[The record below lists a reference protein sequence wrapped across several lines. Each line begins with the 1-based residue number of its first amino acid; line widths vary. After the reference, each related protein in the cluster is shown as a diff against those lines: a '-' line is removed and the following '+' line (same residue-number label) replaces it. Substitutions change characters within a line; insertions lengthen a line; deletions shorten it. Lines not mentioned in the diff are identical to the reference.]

1 MDRTALDAAHA
12 AAVRFLEGVSARPVG
27 AAARPEAMR
36 AALGGPLPENGE
48 PAALV
53 IEELAKRA
61 APGLEGAAGPRFF
74 AFVIGGSLA
83 AALGADCLTSACGHN
98 P

>member
-27 AAARPEAMR
+27 AAAGPEAMR
-36 AALGGPLPENGE
+36 AALGGPLPEYGE

-53 IEELAKRA
+53 IEDPRSTGPMLHVMELANDA
-61 APGLEGAAGPRFF
+61 VSPSL
-74 AFVIGGSLA
+74 GSKS
-83 AALGADCLTSACGHN
+83 GSS
-98 P
+98 